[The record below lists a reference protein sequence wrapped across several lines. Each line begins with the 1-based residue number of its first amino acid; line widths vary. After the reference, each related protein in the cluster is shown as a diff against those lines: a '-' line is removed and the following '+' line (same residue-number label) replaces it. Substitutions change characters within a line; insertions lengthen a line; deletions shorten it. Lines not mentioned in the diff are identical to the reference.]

1 METIGDKI
9 LEIRKRKGLTQ
20 EELSDLAK
28 INLRTLQ
35 RIEKG
40 ETVPRGNTL
49 KMLCGVLEINMEDIL
64 DYGKTEDNR
73 YIRLFH
79 LSVLTFIFIPLGN
92 IIIPM
97 ILWLT
102 KRDKIIG
109 LNEQGADLLNF
120 QILWTLLFSGLMVAG
135 ISIYS
140 APLINS
146 LVEDPNGVPNL
157 TVSAADPG
165 LIPPAIAIAL
175 ILYLI
180 NIIYPVVASILAG
193 RGRLKRYYFPL
204 IRFVR
209 L

>member
-40 ETVPRGNTL
+40 ETVPRGNTM
-49 KMLCGVLEINMEDIL
+49 KMLCSVLEINMEDIL
-64 DYGKTEDNR
+64 DYGKTEDNK
-73 YIRLFH
+73 YIRFFH

-92 IIIPM
+92 IIIPL
-97 ILWLT
+97 ILWIT

-120 QILWTLLFSGLMVAG
+120 QILWTLLFSGLMASGITHYFDNVMDGTPPDLDSFPTRFIIAG
-135 ISIYS
+135 V
-140 APLINS
+140 LF
-146 LVEDPNGVPNL
+146 
-157 TVSAADPG
+157 
-165 LIPPAIAIAL
+165 
-175 ILYLI
+175 IL
-180 NIIYPVVASILAG
+180 NIIYPVIVSILTG
-193 RGRLKRYYFPL
+193 RGSLKRYYYPL

>member
-1 METIGDKI
+1 
-9 LEIRKRKGLTQ
+9 
-20 EELSDLAK
+20 
-28 INLRTLQ
+28 
-35 RIEKG
+35 
-40 ETVPRGNTL
+40 
-49 KMLCGVLEINMEDIL
+49 
-64 DYGKTEDNR
+64 
-73 YIRLFH
+73 
-79 LSVLTFIFIPLGN
+79 
-92 IIIPM
+92 
-97 ILWLT
+97 
-102 KRDKIIG
+102 
-109 LNEQGADLLNF
+109 
-120 QILWTLLFSGLMVAG
+120 MVAG

>member
-1 METIGDKI
+1 METLGDKI
-9 LEIRKRKGLTQ
+9 LEIRKRKSLTQ

-49 KMLCGVLEINMEDIL
+49 KMLCSVLEINIEDIL
-64 DYGKTEDNR
+64 DYGKTEDNK
-73 YIRLFH
+73 YIRYFH

-97 ILWLT
+97 ILWST

-120 QILWTLLFSGLMVAG
+120 QILWTLLFSVLMVSG
-135 ISIYS
+135 IIHY
-140 APLINS
+140 IDN
-146 LVEDPNGVPNL
+146 VMDG
-157 TVSAADPG
+157 
-165 LIPPAIAIAL
+165 IPPDSDSLPPAFIIGG
-175 ILYLI
+175 ILYIL
-180 NIIYPVVASILAG
+180 NIIYPIVVSILTG
-193 RGRLKRYYFPL
+193 KGSLKRYYYPL

>member
-1 METIGDKI
+1 METLGDKI

-20 EELSDLAK
+20 EGLSDLAK

-40 ETVPRGNTL
+40 ETAPRGNTL
-49 KMLCGVLEINMEDIL
+49 KMLCSVLEINMEDIL
-64 DYGKTEDNR
+64 DYGKTEDNKYSR
-73 YIRLFH
+73 YFH

-92 IIIPM
+92 IIIPL
-97 ILWLT
+97 ILWIT

-120 QILWTLLFSGLMVAG
+120 QILWTLLFSGLMVSG
-135 ISIYS
+135 ITHYFANVMDGTPADSGS
-140 APLINS
+140 SPPLFII
-146 LVEDPNGVPNL
+146 G
-157 TVSAADPG
+157 G
-165 LIPPAIAIAL
+165 ILI
-175 ILYLI
+175 IL
-180 NIIYPVVASILAG
+180 NVIYPIVVSILTG
-193 RGRLKRYYFPL
+193 RGSLKRYYYPL

>member
-40 ETVPRGNTL
+40 ETGPRGNTL
-49 KMLCGVLEINMEDIL
+49 KMLCSVLGINIEDIL
-64 DYGKTEDNR
+64 DYGKTEDNKYLR
-73 YIRLFH
+73 YFH

-92 IIIPM
+92 IIIPL
-97 ILWLT
+97 ILWIT

-120 QILWTLLFSGLMVAG
+120 QILWTLIFSGLMVTGITLYFDNAVAG
-135 ISIYS
+135 TPQDLDSFP
-140 APLINS
+140 PLFII
-146 LVEDPNGVPNL
+146 G
-157 TVSAADPG
+157 G
-165 LIPPAIAIAL
+165 
-175 ILYLI
+175 ILYIL
-180 NIIYPVVASILAG
+180 NVIYPIIVSILTG
-193 RGRLKRYYFPL
+193 RGSLKRYYYPL

>member
-49 KMLCGVLEINMEDIL
+49 QMLCSVLEINMEDIL
-64 DYGKTEDNR
+64 DYGKTEDNK
-73 YIRLFH
+73 YIRFFH

-92 IIIPM
+92 IIIPV

-120 QILWTLLFSGLMVAG
+120 QILWSLLTFGILTGSLISYSGKVLNDLPVEESYMYPV
-135 ISIYS
+135 
-140 APLINS
+140 LII
-146 LVEDPNGVPNL
+146 E
-157 TVSAADPG
+157 A
-165 LIPPAIAIAL
+165 
-175 ILYLI
+175 ILYLL
-180 NIIYPVVASILAG
+180 NFIYPVVVSILI
-193 RGRLKRYYFPL
+193 RRYGLRKYYYPL

>member
-40 ETVPRGNTL
+40 ETGPRGNTL
-49 KMLCGVLEINMEDIL
+49 KMLCSVLEINMEDIL
-64 DYGKTEDNR
+64 DYGKTEDNK
-73 YIRLFH
+73 YIRYFH

-92 IIIPM
+92 IIIPL

-120 QILWTLLFSGLMVAG
+120 QILWTILTSGLMVG
-135 ISIYS
+135 
-140 APLINS
+140 
-146 LVEDPNGVPNL
+146 GL
-157 TVSAADPG
+157 TVKVGDIISGSATAKDPF
-165 LIPPAIAIAL
+165 PPVFIIVG
-175 ILYLI
+175 ILCLI
-180 NIIYPVVASILAG
+180 NIIYPIVVSILTG
-193 RGRLKRYYFPL
+193 RGSLRRYYYPL

>member
-1 METIGDKI
+1 
-9 LEIRKRKGLTQ
+9 
-20 EELSDLAK
+20 
-28 INLRTLQ
+28 
-35 RIEKG
+35 
-40 ETVPRGNTL
+40 
-49 KMLCGVLEINMEDIL
+49 MEDIL
-64 DYGKTEDNR
+64 DYGKTEDNK
-73 YIRLFH
+73 YIRFFH

-92 IIIPM
+92 IIIPL

-140 APLINS
+140 APFINS
-146 LVEDPNGVPNL
+146 LAEDPNGVPNL

-180 NIIYPVVASILAG
+180 NIIYPIIVSILAG
-193 RGRLKRYYFPL
+193 RGRLKRYYYPL